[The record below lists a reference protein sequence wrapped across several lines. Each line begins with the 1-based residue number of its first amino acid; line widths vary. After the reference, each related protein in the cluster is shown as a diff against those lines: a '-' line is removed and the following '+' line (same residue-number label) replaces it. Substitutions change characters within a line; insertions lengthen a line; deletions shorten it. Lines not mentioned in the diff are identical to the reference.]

1 MALEPTSPSRSH
13 LCTSPLRGPLPAFQR
28 SRAMRTGL
36 QATPVPPHPH
46 HCPLCPPPNPPMS
59 PPPPPSPLGHILRTD
74 GLLHRDEPGSRSYL
88 LFPSALPALPSEPPN
103 PDNLHTP
110 SIWLR
115 YASDLCHSLPGTL
128 PCRPERGTR
137 SHQGLGLGLAWRRS
151 GRIFPQRCG
160 DSTPKRSPP
169 RAPLLT
175 GTPVIERRKDHTFII
190 SQLQRRSHP
199 QESFTRCHPSLCYT
213 HAESLIL
220 RGDIASISAI
230 QPSLR
235 LYLSRTGEV
244 YISANNHL
252 FSALEPPPI
261 RLAAADPAL
270 VPRYLEASP

>member
-1 MALEPTSPSRSH
+1 MQVIYVTRFQALYLAAPKEGREAIRDLVLDSPGGG
-13 LCTSPLRGPLPAFQR
+13 LVAFSPRGVETQ
-28 SRAMRTGL
+28 
-36 QATPVPPHPH
+36 
-46 HCPLCPPPNPPMS
+46 
-59 PPPPPSPLGHILRTD
+59 
-74 GLLHRDEPGSRSYL
+74 
-88 LFPSALPALPSEPPN
+88 
-103 PDNLHTP
+103 
-110 SIWLR
+110 
-115 YASDLCHSLPGTL
+115 
-128 PCRPERGTR
+128 
-137 SHQGLGLGLAWRRS
+137 
-151 GRIFPQRCG
+151 PQNV
-160 DSTPKRSPP
+160 PP

-175 GTPVIERRKDHTFII
+175 GTPVIERRKDRTFII

-244 YISANNHL
+244 ISANNHL

-261 RLAAADPAL
+261 RLAADPAL

>member
-1 MALEPTSPSRSH
+1 MSLASRHS
-13 LCTSPLRGPLPAFQR
+13 TLPPR
-28 SRAMRTGL
+28 K
-36 QATPVPPHPH
+36 
-46 HCPLCPPPNPPMS
+46 
-59 PPPPPSPLGHILRTD
+59 
-74 GLLHRDEPGSRSYL
+74 RDERPSGTWSWTRLAEVWSH
-88 LFPSALPALPSEPPN
+88 FPPEVWRLN
-103 PDNLHTP
+103 PKT
-110 SIWLR
+110 
-115 YASDLCHSLPGTL
+115 
-128 PCRPERGTR
+128 
-137 SHQGLGLGLAWRRS
+137 
-151 GRIFPQRCG
+151 F
-160 DSTPKRSPP
+160 PP

-175 GTPVIERRKDHTFII
+175 GTPVIERRKDRTFII

-252 FSALEPPPI
+252 FSALESPPI
-261 RLAAADPAL
+261 RLAADPAL